1 MKLLPFAS
9 LLALAAA
16 SPAERRQSSDAF
28 SLNIRWSN
36 SPLSGPLNANGGSFW
51 TGKPTSSYCPDTV
64 PQCKTVNG
72 TSFTVQDDKVFLNA
86 VVPGGQQGAFSPS
99 KLSSLP
105 IHLCPSTNNGNTVYV
120 SPQGQLTYTQPHSA
134 YIPTGSLT
142 SLASWSAASG
152 ASFLNPFLTFWLCN
166 TEANPNAWSV
176 WLEYTNGTTGA
187 ITNNGSNGSNACT
200 RIALEAK
207 PYKGDAAWEFA

>member
-28 SLNIRWSN
+28 TLNIRWSN

-51 TGKPTSSYCPDTV
+51 TGKPTSSYCPDNI
-64 PQCKTVNG
+64 PQCKTVNA
-72 TSFTVQDDKVFLNA
+72 TSFVVQDDRVLLNA
-86 VVPGGQQGAFSPS
+86 VVPGGQQ
-99 KLSSLP
+99 
-105 IHLCPSTNNGNTVYV
+105 VYV
-120 SPQGQLTYTQPHSA
+120 SPQGQLTYTPPHSA

-166 TEANPNAWSV
+166 TDAAHPDAWSV

-207 PYKGDAAWEFA
+207 PYQGDAAWEFA

>member
-36 SPLSGPLNANGGSFW
+36 SPLSGSLNANGGSFW

-64 PQCKTVNG
+64 PQCKTVNA

-86 VVPGGQQGAFSPS
+86 AVPGGQQ
-99 KLSSLP
+99 
-105 IHLCPSTNNGNTVYV
+105 VYV

-166 TEANPNAWSV
+166 TEAHPNAWSV
-176 WLEYTNGTTGA
+176 WLEYTNGTTGS

>member
-51 TGKPTSSYCPDTV
+51 TGKSTSSYCPDTV

-86 VVPGGQQGAFSPS
+86 VVPGGQQ
-99 KLSSLP
+99 
-105 IHLCPSTNNGNTVYV
+105 VYV

>member
-51 TGKPTSSYCPDTV
+51 TGKSTSSYCPDTV

-86 VVPGGQQGAFSPS
+86 VVPGGQQ
-99 KLSSLP
+99 
-105 IHLCPSTNNGNTVYV
+105 VYV

-207 PYKGDAAWEFA
+207 PYKGDAAWEFS